1 MIRRDILWKG
11 IIEDLAEDFLHFFFS
26 KYIDR
31 IDFSKG
37 LEFLDKDLERI
48 MPEADTKRRHADKLF
63 KAWLKD
69 GQEQWFLVHVEVQGY
84 PDDQFGYR
92 MFQYYYRILDRY
104 NKPVTAVVI
113 YTDTN
118 RAYHATAYRTNFLGT
133 EQIYRFQSFILID
146 HTAEELRASG
156 NPFGFAL
163 EAARN
168 ALDPGSK
175 DDQQLLVSKL
185 DMMRHLLS
193 CGLSKAK
200 IRRLYNFINTYV
212 SFQNLENKLKFEEE
226 VRKIT
231 KSREPMGIEEAILKE
246 VREQSLEQGIE
257 QGIDQN
263 QRTVTIRS
271 YKKGMPVTDIADIT
285 GLTVEEVE
293 QIIAA
298 YEAEKQA

>member
-1 MIRRDILWKG
+1 
-11 IIEDLAEDFLHFFFS
+11 
-26 KYIDR
+26 
-31 IDFSKG
+31 
-37 LEFLDKDLERI
+37 
-48 MPEADTKRRHADKLF
+48 
-63 KAWLKD
+63 
-69 GQEQWFLVHVEVQGY
+69 VQGY
-84 PDDQFGYR
+84 PDDQFAYR
-92 MFQYYYRILDRY
+92 MFQYYYRIIDRY

-118 RAYHATAYRTNFLGT
+118 RAYHATAYQTNFLGT
-133 EQIYRFQSFILID
+133 EQIYRFQSFVLID

-163 EAARN
+163 ETARN
-168 ALDPGSK
+168 ALDPSSK

-200 IRRLYNFINTYV
+200 IRRLYNFINMYV
-212 SFQNLENKLKFEEE
+212 SFQNLENKLIFEKE

-231 KSREPMGIEEAILKE
+231 KSRAPMGLEEAILKE
-246 VREQSLEQGIE
+246 VREQGIE
-257 QGIDQN
+257 QN

-271 YKKGMPVTDIADIT
+271 YEKGMSVTDIADIT
-285 GLTVEEVE
+285 ELTVEEVE

-298 YEAEKQA
+298 YKAEKHAQ